1 MFEFDLQRFDEESSE
16 QPESTQSESLSEEQE
31 PIPEELSGLPED
43 IARETMTEWK
53 QSQTAVEPQPEE
65 PQVEETPTEE
75 PQESKPQTQESVP
88 YARFKEKVD
97 EVNQLKAKLAEY
109 QRRLQEQQQQPQTQ
123 QKQPSQQSQSPQFKI
138 TPEISAKIN
147 EAIKAEA
154 MTLTGMNEDD
164 VASLQYADDDDPRI
178 AQWQQAKSIAQ
189 NRVYNAI
196 QQEQAERLRQAQQSY
211 NEHRAA
217 IDIYNQFAQKEMAE
231 PDFGAIQ
238 NFATTEFFEQ
248 LSPNE
253 KQIVANSYL
262 HIERQIASPAEM
274 LVVKNYYE
282 RAKAAYRTRGAK
294 NPTPKPVQP
303 TPRLPRTDQLKGSS
317 GASDRQLSTHE
328 IEKILEGDF
337 TELDPKMQKM
347 LLGLS

>member
-1 MFEFDLQRFDEESSE
+1 MVEFDLQRFDEESTEQSADA
-16 QPESTQSESLSEEQE
+16 QPESSSEEQE

-43 IARETMTEWK
+43 IARETMAQWEK
-53 QSQTAVEPQPEE
+53 SQPTPEEE
-65 PQVEETPTEE
+65 PQKENEQPSEEKPKTEE
-75 PQESKPQTQESVP
+75 SIP

-97 EVNQLKAKLAEY
+97 EANQLKAQLAEY
-109 QRRLQEQQQQPQTQ
+109 QRRLQEQQQPQQ
-123 QKQPSQQSQSPQFKI
+123 QTKPKQPSQQPQSPQFKI

-154 MTLTGMNEDD
+154 MTLTGMSEDD

-178 AQWQQAKSIAQ
+178 TQWQQARSIAQ

-196 QQEQAERLRQAQQSY
+196 QQEQADRQRQAQQSY

-231 PDFGAIQ
+231 PDFNAIQ
-238 NFATTEFFEQ
+238 KFATTEFFEQ

-262 HIERQIASPAEM
+262 HIERQTASPAEM

-282 RAKAAYRTRGAK
+282 RAKLAYRTRGAK
-294 NPTPKPVQP
+294 TLTPKPAQP
-303 TPRLPRTDQLKGSS
+303 TPRLPRSDNLKGSS
-317 GASDRQLSTHE
+317 GASDGQLSTHE
-328 IEKILEGDF
+328 IEKMLKGDF
-337 TELDPKMQKM
+337 TKLDPKMQKM